1 VSQTRRQFLQAAS
14 AGTAGLVLSPWVAP
28 DGAAAE
34 RPNIVLIMADDMGF
48 SDIGPY
54 GSEIDTP
61 TLDRLAAG
69 GLRFS
74 QFYNAARCCPTRA
87 SLMTGLYPHQAGVG
101 GMMSDR
107 GVPGYRGDLNDEC
120 VTIAEVLGQ
129 SGYGTYMAGKW
140 HLTKRTAPATD
151 DGKDNWPLQ
160 RGFDRFYGTIAGAG
174 DYYNP
179 ATLTDGNT
187 PVASVPDDYYYTE
200 AIGDRA
206 AGYIADHAQ
215 NDPES
220 PFFLYTA
227 FTAPHWPLH
236 APPGAIARYDGRYD
250 AGWNALRKERYERLK
265 QSGLIPD
272 RWALPKR
279 GTPVEGWPA
288 TPVPAWDD
296 LGRQERRWY
305 RRAMEVYAA
314 QVELMDR
321 GIGRI
326 VSTLEHAGELDN
338 TLLLFLSDNGGCAE
352 QLSASWAGP
361 ETTRD
366 GRSVT
371 VEGKDTLPGPP
382 DTFMSYEKGWANASN
397 TPFRLYKHWT
407 HEGGIASPLIAH
419 WPEQILQGGGQIVR
433 EPSHLIDVMATAV
446 DVSGACYPDRYDG
459 HDIRPMEGRSLR
471 PVFRG
476 DSISRTT
483 PIFWEHERNRAVR
496 EGKWKLVSAAGG
508 SSWALFDMEADRTE
522 TNDRADEHPERVTQ
536 MAERYDRWAK
546 RTHVVP
552 RSPEKE

>member
-1 VSQTRRQFLQAAS
+1 LQAAS

-250 AGWNALRKERYERLK
+250 AGWDALRHERHERLTA
-265 QSGLIPD
+265 SRLIRD

-471 PVFRG
+471 PVFQG